1 MCLMAAWARNA
12 ALVGG
17 GHGKLQQLRESRR
30 SGLMQDGAKAHLHR
44 LQIEAAGLLPLGEDA
59 VQQCGYFARDLCMDR
74 LGRFFSSAVS
84 ASFTG
89 RARQILSLTS
99 IKDRSSCR

>member
-1 MCLMAAWARNA
+1 MAAWARKV

-17 GHGKLQQLRESRR
+17 WHGKLQQLRQSRC
-30 SGLMQDGAKAHLHR
+30 SGPMQGGAKAHLHR

-59 VQQCGYFARDLCMDR
+59 AQQRGYFACDLCMDR
-74 LGRFFSSAVS
+74 FGPFFSSVVS

-89 RARQILSLTS
+89 RTRQILSLTS